1 MTMTAQRSA
10 TGRSQPGWLP
20 LIAICLGYF
29 LVILDVTVV
38 NVALP
43 AIGSGLGTG
52 VTVLQWVVDGYTL
65 AFAGLLLF
73 CGGLSDRSGG
83 KRVFLTGLAVFTLAS
98 VGCGLAPSAI
108 ALVGA
113 RLVQGTGAAM
123 MVPASL
129 ALLRHAYPD
138 RQARA
143 RAFGAWG
150 MVAGIAAAAG
160 PVLGGVVVSLAGWR
174 WVFLINLP
182 FGVLGY
188 LLTARHVPAPA
199 AAGTAGIK
207 RGPGPESGGKRGRG
221 LDGPAQLAGLAG
233 LTGLTGALIEAGL
246 RGWGSPVVLGGF
258 ALATLGLGG
267 FVLAERHSRAPM
279 VPLELFRTGRF
290 GASAAVG
297 LLLNLG
303 FYGMLFL
310 IPLYFERSHQFS
322 PAMTGL
328 AMLPL
333 AVMPMMASPLGGR
346 TAARYGPYL
355 PMAAGLAVGA
365 VGLAGWLLA
374 GPSVS
379 YWIVLA
385 PLLLTGAGTG
395 FAMPAATAAIM
406 EAAPAERGGAA
417 SGVFNAARQTG
428 SAIGVALTGS
438 LVAHSL
444 TAGLHVAA
452 VVGALAFLAG
462 ATISILTRWIT

>member
-10 TGRSQPGWLP
+10 TGRTQPGWLP

-43 AIGSGLGTG
+43 AIGSGLGAG

-143 RAFGAWG
+143 RAFRGVGDGRRDRGGGRSGARRRG
-150 MVAGIAAAAG
+150 GIAGRVAVG
-160 PVLGGVVVSLAGWR
+160 
-174 WVFLINLP
+174 LP
-182 FGVLGY
+182 DQPAVRR
-188 LLTARHVPAPA
+188 ARLPAHRPPRAAPA
-199 AAGTAGIK
+199 AGSGIKRLESRGK
-207 RGPGPESGGKRGRG
+207 RGPG
-221 LDGPAQLAGLAG
+221 LDVPAQAAGLAG

-258 ALATLGLGG
+258 ALATLALGG
-267 FVLAERHSRAPM
+267 FTLAERHSRAPM

-290 GASAAVG
+290 GASAVVG

-310 IPLYFERSHQFS
+310 IPLYFERLHQFS

-333 AVMPMMASPLGGR
+333 AAMPMMASPLGGR
-346 TAARYGPYL
+346 AAARGTVRTGRWRP
-355 PMAAGLAVGA
+355 A
-365 VGLAGWLLA
+365 W
-374 GPSVS
+374 PS
-379 YWIVLA
+379 A
-385 PLLLTGAGTG
+385 PLA
-395 FAMPAATAAIM
+395 
-406 EAAPAERGGAA
+406 
-417 SGVFNAARQTG
+417 
-428 SAIGVALTGS
+428 
-438 LVAHSL
+438 
-444 TAGLHVAA
+444 
-452 VVGALAFLAG
+452 
-462 ATISILTRWIT
+462 